1 MLECDIMKNK
11 NYAFVHIETNSD
23 KKIAE
28 QIIRKFYLNVKIM
41 KSSDL
46 RMTGGVVI

>member
-28 QIIRKFYLNVKIM
+28 HIIRKFYLNVNKI
-41 KSSDL
+41 KSSND
-46 RMTGGVVI
+46 RVVI

>member
-28 QIIRKFYLNVKIM
+28 TILRKLGYILHTV
-41 KSSDL
+41 DV
-46 RMTGGVVI
+46 GVDQF